1 MTARQQL
8 AAEYYDHDEFRNVWG
23 FVYCSLSDEE
33 LLRPSMR
40 HNINGHLSHK
50 VTHRDYVS

>member
-8 AAEYYDHDEFRNVWG
+8 AAEYTDRVEFQNVWG

-33 LLRPSMR
+33 SLRLSMR
-40 HNINGHLSHK
+40 HNVNGHLSHK